1 MQSGKGRKIHKQ
13 TCCILTL
20 CYGILIMTNL
30 LLDVQRLCKSFG
42 DRKVVDA
49 ASFSL
54 KAGQTL
60 GLLGPNGAGKSTT
73 VNMISGLL
81 APDQGQV
88 LLDGQVM
95 GAGNN
100 IAKQKIGLVPQD
112 IALFE
117 HLSAR
122 ENLKLFGALYG
133 LSGAHLRSRCDAVL
147 DLVNLL
153 DRAKDQPATFSGGM
167 KRRLNI
173 AAALLHEPDLLIL
186 DEPTVGVDPQSRNA
200 IFDSLEI
207 LKKQGK
213 ALIYTSHYMEEVE
226 RLADHIVII
235 DHGKVIADE
244 SPSALFQR
252 LPAQAALNIE
262 FAEAV
267 KPSVLTSLLTQ
278 AGVNKVEALDDG
290 KHIHIALST
299 PDFALPILSWM
310 SQQSCVPQHFST
322 AKTKLE
328 DVFLTLTGRSLRD

>member
-1 MQSGKGRKIHKQ
+1 
-13 TCCILTL
+13 
-20 CYGILIMTNL
+20 MTNV
-30 LLDVQRLCKSFG
+30 LLDVQGLSKSFG
-42 DRKVVDA
+42 ERKVVDA
-49 ASFSL
+49 VSFSL

-60 GLLGPNGAGKSTT
+60 GLLGPNGAGKSTS

-81 APDQGQV
+81 APNHGQV

-95 GAGNN
+95 GAGNKA
-100 IAKQKIGLVPQD
+100 AKQKIGLVPQD

-117 HLSAR
+117 NLSAR

-133 LSGAHLRSRCDAVL
+133 LSGAHLTSRCDAVL
-147 DLVNLL
+147 ELVNLL
-153 DRAKDQPATFSGGM
+153 DRAKDKPTTFSGGM

-207 LKKQGK
+207 LKNQGK

-235 DHGKVIADE
+235 DHGKVIANE

-252 LPAQAALNIE
+252 LPAQAALSME
-262 FAEAV
+262 FALAV
-267 KPSVLTSLLTQ
+267 SPAVLSLLATQ
-278 AGVNKVEALDDG
+278 SGVSKVQSSDG
-290 KHIHIALST
+290 GKQLYIALST
-299 PDFALPILSWM
+299 PDSALPILSWIA
-310 SQQSCVPQHFST
+310 QQAGTPLHFST
-322 AKTKLE
+322 AKTNLE